1 MGNKAI
7 YNINAINVDDLNTSS
22 STMKYP
28 VGSEVVI
35 KDSSSAMPQTY
46 IYVKAHAALSLGQPI
61 TIQEGSGG
69 DAEIV
74 TVAVA
79 AFSDG
84 QGLLI
89 GFPLAAITSGDYF
102 FAQISGVITAAA
114 GTVAAGD
121 HVKVLDAGTTVVVD
135 GSTGSTTRS
144 AKTIGIA
151 KTATSGGTASIVV
164 MPNRRVHVESPA

>member
-1 MGNKAI
+1 MDEERQMEDKSVVFEEDVERPDPTWKITLG
-7 YNINAINVDDLNTSS
+7 INLRPRDSDTGEYFIRHGVP
-22 STMKYP
+22 KWR
-28 VGSEVVI
+28 VGSNSDI
-35 KDSSSAMPQTY
+35 D
-46 IYVKAHAALSLGQPI
+46 
-61 TIQEGSGG
+61 
-69 DAEIV
+69 
-74 TVAVA
+74 AVA
-79 AFSDG
+79 AFENG

-164 MPNRRVHVESPA
+164 MPGRLVHVEEPA